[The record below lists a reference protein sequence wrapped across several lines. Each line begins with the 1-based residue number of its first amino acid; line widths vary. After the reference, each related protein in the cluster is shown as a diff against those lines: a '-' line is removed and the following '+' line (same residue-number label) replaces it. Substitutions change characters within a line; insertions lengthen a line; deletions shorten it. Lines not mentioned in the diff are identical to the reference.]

1 MKRHG
6 TKKKHTLRSVSRR
19 YNRKDLIAAIGL
31 EPEGKTRGSKY
42 DFSTA
47 EYVKEIL
54 TGTAPRYVKARKKLK
69 LT

>member
-1 MKRHG
+1 MNS

-19 YNRKDLIAAIGL
+19 YDRKDLIAALGL

-47 EYVKEIL
+47 E
-54 TGTAPRYVKARKKLK
+54 
-69 LT
+69 